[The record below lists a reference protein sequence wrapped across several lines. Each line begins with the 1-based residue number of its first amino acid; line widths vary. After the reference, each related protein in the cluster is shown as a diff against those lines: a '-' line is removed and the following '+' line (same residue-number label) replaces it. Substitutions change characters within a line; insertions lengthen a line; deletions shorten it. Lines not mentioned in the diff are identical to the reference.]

1 MELNYIYNSTHVY
14 DIQVE
19 FLTHTLT
26 QPKLVLF
33 STTKITIHLGQMGK
47 FDETRVSNINA
58 KQLPKKRISQLLI
71 ARSKGQN
78 MKLSNRTKDAFGISK
93 MSKKGKSLNSRSIKP
108 SSNFFNRIW
117 WNARPSID
125 QFRFSGTVWLIR
137 VCLSDA
143 SRTI

>member
-19 FLTHTLT
+19 FLTQNLT
-26 QPKLVLF
+26 RSKPKHLGTFF
-33 STTKITIHLGQMGK
+33 SITKFTIDLGQMGK

-58 KQLPKKRISQLLI
+58 KQLLKRRISQLLI

-108 SSNFFNRIW
+108 SSNFFNRI
-117 WNARPSID
+117 
-125 QFRFSGTVWLIR
+125 
-137 VCLSDA
+137 
-143 SRTI
+143 